1 VRIERAIDAF
11 LDWRQLER
19 DATAR
24 SLDSYQRI
32 LWKLARDY
40 PEADIRALTTVDL
53 RAFLKGWVNESKT
66 VRGVDLSA
74 ATRSNIISVLHSFFG
89 WAEYEDVIESDP
101 SRKIRRPRKRR
112 PEVYRP
118 SLEEL
123 QRVRIAGRVREAAS
137 PSDGGRRPPPR
148 RGRALPVGRYRPRSG
163 PGSRTA
169 ERWPLAVGAHRS

>member
-53 RAFLKGWVNESKT
+53 RAFLKGWVDESRT

-89 WAEYEDVIESDP
+89 WAS
-101 SRKIRRPRKRR
+101 PR
-112 PEVYRP
+112 
-118 SLEEL
+118 
-123 QRVRIAGRVREAAS
+123 
-137 PSDGGRRPPPR
+137 
-148 RGRALPVGRYRPRSG
+148 
-163 PGSRTA
+163 T
-169 ERWPLAVGAHRS
+169 